1 MDVSVGEPPD
11 AAGIIG
17 LLDLST
23 ATLRADIEINPPH
36 SDAASECHDESGQ
49 RGPGPLELGE
59 RRAGDEYRFAKRD
72 NKRPQRSAR
81 WPPSMAQSVV
91 SDRPSPGTKK
101 PTASPEYSMASAT
114 AHSPSLGPGAAN
126 PPKIQNSAETESQI
140 MIR

>member
-49 RGPGPLELGE
+49 RGPRPLELGE
-59 RRAGDEYRFAKRD
+59 RRAGDESGFAKRD
-72 NKRPQRSAR
+72 NDEEPQRSAR
-81 WPPSMAQSVV
+81 WPPSVAQSVV
-91 SDRPSPGTKK
+91 SIARAPAQRSRRQAPKTRWR
-101 PTASPEYSMASAT
+101 
-114 AHSPSLGPGAAN
+114 AH
-126 PPKIQNSAETESQI
+126 
-140 MIR
+140 